1 MDCRGTGGR
10 HCANGFCREKIMAR
24 YPQDLSQVPTRL
36 AINAKQFYIIEAD
49 HPVKVDIRG
58 LKEGSEWSLETT
70 LTSGLGVN
78 LTDYEQ
84 FGDGATSV
92 ELSSA
97 VDQKIYFWASK
108 ASIIDNRTD
117 GLKVSLTG
125 ATEIQSGVESVTDA
139 VAVSL
144 VPVTPARRRVT
155 FQVQGGTAYIGGAGV
170 TAATGFEVGAGST
183 FEISSTAAFY
193 AIAKAGEAA
202 EVRILEELN

>member
-1 MDCRGTGGR
+1 MRYKQ
-10 HCANGFCREKIMAR
+10 KI
-24 YPQDLSQVPTRL
+24 SQVPSRL
-36 AINAKQFYIIEAD
+36 AINGKQLYIIEAD
-49 HPVKVDIRG
+49 YPVKVDIRG
-58 LKEGSEWSLETT
+58 LKDGSEWSLETT
-70 LTSGLGVN
+70 LTSGLGAN
-78 LTDYEQ
+78 LSDYSR

-92 ELSSA
+92 ELSSDIEQTI
-97 VDQKIYFWASK
+97 VFWSSFAD
-108 ASIIDNRTD
+108 ITDNRTD

-139 VAVSL
+139 AAVSL

-193 AIAKAGEAA
+193 AIAKAGETP

>member
-1 MDCRGTGGR
+1 
-10 HCANGFCREKIMAR
+10 MAR

-139 VAVSL
+139 AAVEL